1 LALATSL
8 ISYWPLNEASGT
20 RSDLHGTNHL
30 ADTNST
36 GQGAGLVYANAAT
49 FTEGDYKS
57 LSLADNASLSTG
69 DISFTFA
76 AWVKFTSIPGY
87 NYSLGGKHN
96 FNADID
102 EYLLYLSSSGTMV
115 FQIRDTSGG
124 HNQVEFAS
132 TVLDADTWYLVIGY
146 HDATNNVIGIQVNG
160 GTAETTA
167 HTTGVRDGTASFV
180 IGGQTGLMDL
190 SGSIGPAAFWKQ
202 ALSETDRNAFY
213 NSGAG
218 RTYASLV
225 TSYTVQAAL
234 GTFTLTGQAAN
245 LVPRT
250 ALYANHGTF
259 TLTGQSANLGHNRIM
274 VAARG
279 SFTLAGQD
287 VLFSRTT
294 AVQAPTTSV
303 TRSASTAQR
312 TINISAEARRMWGAE
327 WTQPEPLYEFSG
339 RTFKARTLDSG
350 IYRAQ
355 PTVPDPEDVTHYLMT
370 ASTGLFA
377 LTGYEVSDHLR
388 MVASHGSFTLSGQAA
403 GLKRGK
409 KMPAVTGTFTLTGQ
423 AVQFFYF
430 ADVGDFATTGN
441 IVVNQRIISGVA
453 DTSIFSVGDKVI
465 VEVPDDIGRGEV
477 GPGGTWPSLSRRYA
491 STGAIQTAINNG
503 TIPNGGFA
511 WVSGTGL
518 TYVNLGGSPAQL
530 STFFEGYYYHGMAVP
545 RALHGT
551 VESKTTDSLTLVS
564 GSGPTNGF
572 AQITRTGC
580 NVYKDMAL
588 ALSTQVTAGQTLQL
602 EGKDYPIGSPLRI
615 DDKDSCTIA
624 GAGKTLTR
632 IFSPRGCASATMD
645 IWSSTGVTVRD
656 LTWEGNVNDDGYGF
670 NYGDLYTSPHRFS
683 GVDDNNFPQATQYSP
698 GIVFVNGS
706 HNGTVSD
713 VHVKNV
719 YQLVIGTYVSNEL
732 NITNASY
739 EQDSTDWDY
748 TGWKFQYSNTIGGT
762 MTNIS
767 IICHSGTIQ
776 GFEFFLS
783 RDVHIEGLTTHN
795 ANGATNSAGEWTI
808 NNWTAT
814 FDANCI
820 TEGQYINANEP
831 VININSNIDHGHF
844 YNSLGGTLSNVTMV
858 QPDYI
863 DALNNTFVGVIVND
877 NNANILLRDINY
889 TAPNF
894 IATPGQTT
902 LGARAVRSTSRISP
916 AITGTSIQRITCS
929 GTARNDDPNVCVY
942 VLRGNQNL
950 GGHSV
955 TAGQQVI
962 FYGA

>member
-1 LALATSL
+1 VALATSL

-30 ADTNST
+30 AATNT
-36 GQGAGLVYANAAT
+36 PGQGTGLVYANAAT
-49 FTEGDYKS
+49 FTEGDYKL
-57 LSLADNASLSTG
+57 LSIADNSTLSTG
-69 DISFTFA
+69 DISFTLA
-76 AWVKFTSIPGY
+76 VWVKFVSIPGY
-87 NYSLGGKHN
+87 NYAIGGKRD
-96 FNADID
+96 FNSSVD
-102 EYLLYLSSSGTMV
+102 EYYMFLSSAGTPV
-115 FQIRDTSGG
+115 FQVWDLAGNF
-124 HNQVEFAS
+124 NQVES
-132 TVLDADTWYLVIGY
+132 NVVLDADTYYLIIGR
-146 HDATNNVIGIQVNG
+146 HDAANNIIGISVNASTEV
-160 GTAETTA
+160 TAA
-167 HTTGVRDGTASFV
+167 HSTGVRDSTSTFGF
-180 IGGQTGLMDL
+180 GGQTGLIDVSATM
-190 SGSIGPAAFWKQ
+190 GPATFWKQ
-202 ALSETDRNAFY
+202 ALSGADRTAFY

-225 TSYTVQAAL
+225 TSYTVQAAQGSFTL
-234 GTFTLTGQAAN
+234 TGQAATLTPRTALYANQGTFTLTGQAAM
-245 LVPRT
+245 
-250 ALYANHGTF
+250 
-259 TLTGQSANLGHNRIM
+259 LGRNRIM
-274 VAARG
+274 VAERG
-279 SFTLAGQD
+279 SLTLAGQD

-303 TRSASTAQR
+303 TRSASSAQR

-339 RTFKARTLDSG
+339 RTFKQRTLDSG

-370 ASTGLFA
+370 ASPGSFA
-377 LTGYEVSDHLR
+377 LTGYEVADHFRLI
-388 MVASHGSFTLSGQAA
+388 ASQGSFTLSGQAA

-409 KMPAVTGTFTLTGQ
+409 KMPAVRGTFTLTGQ
-423 AVQFFYF
+423 AAQFFYF

-441 IVVNQRIISGVA
+441 IVVNQRVISGVA
-453 DTSIFSVGDKVI
+453 DTTIFSVGDKVI

-477 GPGGTWPSLSRRYA
+477 GPGGTWPSISRRYA
-491 STGAIQTAINNG
+491 SVGAIQTAINNG
-503 TIPNGGFA
+503 TIPNGGYA

-518 TYVNLGGSPAQL
+518 VYWNLGGTPTQM
-530 STFFEGYYYHGMAVP
+530 STFFEGYYYVGLAVP

-580 NVYKDMAL
+580 NVYRDMAL
-588 ALSTQVTAGQTLQL
+588 ALSTQATAGQTLQL
-602 EGKDYPIGSPLRI
+602 EAKDYPIGSPLRV
-615 DDKDSCTIA
+615 DFKNNCTIA

-632 IFSPRGCASATMD
+632 IFSPRGCASASMD

-656 LTWEGNVNDDGYGF
+656 LTWEGNVNDDGFGF
-670 NYGDLYTSPHRFS
+670 NYGDLYTSPFRFQ
-683 GVDDNNFPQATQYSP
+683 GVDDNTFQGGSQFSP
-698 GIVFVNGS
+698 GICFVASS
-706 HNGTVSD
+706 HNGTVTD

-719 YQLVIGTYVSNEL
+719 FQVAVGTYSANNCNFT
-732 NITNASY
+732 NISY

-748 TGWKFQYSNTIGGT
+748 TGWKIHYSDAVGGT

-767 IICHSGTIQ
+767 AICHNGTMQ
-776 GFEFFLS
+776 GFEFFKS
-783 RDVHIEGLTTHN
+783 RDVHVEGLTTHN
-795 ANGATNSAGEWTI
+795 CTAATNSAGEWTI

-814 FDANCI
+814 FDANCRRD
-820 TEGQYINANEP
+820 GQYISANEP
-831 VININSNIDHGHF
+831 IININSNIDHGHF
-844 YNSLGGTLSNVTMV
+844 YNSLGGTLSNVTMY
-858 QPDYI
+858 QPGYI

-894 IATPGQTT
+894 ISTPGQTT
-902 LGARAVRSTSRISP
+902 LGARAVRSTSRVSP